1 MLTNTGKERRVLG
14 EAEIEAAL
22 KELLGLVYMAES
34 ELKITML
41 QILTLPLS
49 AKTSIQ

>member
-1 MLTNTGKERRVLG
+1 MLTNTGKERRGSG

-22 KELLGLVYMAES
+22 KELLGLVYMAKS
-34 ELKITML
+34 ELKKTML